1 MNDAQLIMTISAVVA
16 VFIAYSYGKAEG
28 KYNLYLDDKT
38 KNIGKHDSGMW
49 ESEMKI
55 NTYILLGLL
64 ILFFIAPLI
73 F

>member
-16 VFIAYSYGKAEG
+16 VFVAYNYGKAEA

-38 KNIGKHDSGMW
+38 KDISEHDPGIW
-49 ESEMKI
+49 EWEMKR
-55 NTYILLGLL
+55 NTYILVGLL

>member
-16 VFIAYSYGKAEG
+16 VFIAYNYAKAEA

-38 KNIGKHDSGMW
+38 KDI
-49 ESEMKI
+49 SEDDPGIWKWKMKR
-55 NTYILLGLL
+55 NTYILVGLL

>member
-16 VFIAYSYGKAEG
+16 VFVAYNYGKAEA

-38 KNIGKHDSGMW
+38 KDISEYDPGIW
-49 ESEMKI
+49 EWKMKK
-55 NTYILLGLL
+55 NTYILVGLL
-64 ILFFIAPLI
+64 ILFFIAPFI

>member
-16 VFIAYSYGKAEG
+16 VFVAYNYGKAEA

-38 KNIGKHDSGMW
+38 KDI
-49 ESEMKI
+49 SEDDPGIWKWKMKR
-55 NTYILLGLL
+55 NTYILVGLL

>member
-16 VFIAYSYGKAEG
+16 VFIAYNYGKAEG

-38 KNIGKHDSGMW
+38 KNISKHDPGMW

-64 ILFFIAPLI
+64 ILFFMAPFI